1 VTEKQRKIGLRN
13 RKTDE
18 ERVKNEQTNK
28 CKDRGREI
36 ESERT
41 RERGI

>member
-13 RKTDE
+13 VKTEE

-28 CKDRGREI
+28 CKDRGRE
-36 ESERT
+36 
-41 RERGI
+41 RERERD